1 MLKGKVFVVTVCIVN
16 TYYVVYHLV
25 CVCVL
30 VLPNGIRFIDWNRNV
45 LENSDRVP
53 ASRTRRETNDCN
65 SRDHLGRGLGC
76 VVL

>member
-1 MLKGKVFVVTVCIVN
+1 MAKFILANCSRSAGAVCCELKNLIFLRYRSNC
-16 TYYVVYHLV
+16 
-25 CVCVL
+25 
-30 VLPNGIRFIDWNRNV
+30 NV
-45 LENSDRVP
+45 SENSDRVP